1 MNIINDLTQVLIER
15 IGDEPEQ
22 SYVASLYQQGTNK
35 ILEKIGEETTE
46 VLIAA
51 KDADHN
57 SADKG
62 HLVKEVANLWFH
74 MMVLLIHLDLRP
86 QEVLDELANRFG
98 VGGHDE
104 KASRQT

>member
-15 IGDEPEQ
+15 TSDEPEQ
-22 SYVASLYQQGTNK
+22 SYMASLYQQGTNK

-57 SADKG
+57 STDKG
-62 HLVKEVANLWFH
+62 HLVKKVAYLWFH
-74 MMVLLIHLDLRP
+74 TMVLLIHLDLRP

>member
-1 MNIINDLTQVLIER
+1 MSIINDLTQVLIER
-15 IGDEPEQ
+15 ITDDPDQ

-35 ILEKIGEETTE
+35 ILEKVGEETTE

-62 HLVKEVANLWFH
+62 ELVKEVADLWFH
-74 MMVLLIHLDLRP
+74 TMVLLIHLDLTP
-86 QEVLDELANRFG
+86 QEVLDELANRVG
-98 VGGHDE
+98 VNGHE
-104 KASRQT
+104 EQASRQT